1 MIQSPLKW
9 VGSKRKIM
17 YQILIDTSKK
27 VYCEPFV
34 GGCHSLVYVLQ
45 NYNFDKIIAS
55 DANDVLINFY
65 KDAINNFNELV
76 AECTKLQ
83 ETEQCKENYYIFRDE
98 FNSLDHCTRKSALF
112 FYLNKTC
119 FNGLYRV
126 NKTGI
131 FNTSYGNR
139 KFKFDYDELKNFSNL
154 ISSVEFKH
162 DDYYNILK
170 ECTSNT
176 FVYLDPPYLGTYKR
190 YTSTYDASI
199 SFEDVLLENLKQLD
213 NKNVT
218 FTLSNSNEDYFYEN
232 YSMFSIHAI
241 DSKVSFRSKIN
252 LGKEC
257 IITNW

>member
-1 MIQSPLKW
+1 MIHQ
-9 VGSKRKIM
+9 RKYIV
-17 YQILIDTSKK
+17 S
-27 VYCEPFV
+27 PFV

-45 NYNFDKIIAS
+45 NYNFDKIITS

-65 KDAINNFNELV
+65 KDAIHNFDELIS
-76 AECTKLQ
+76 ECTKLQ
-83 ETEQCKENYYIFRDE
+83 ETEQSQENYYIFRDE
-98 FNSLDHCTRKSALF
+98 FNSLDNCTRKSALF

-126 NKTGI
+126 NKTRV

-139 KFKFDYDELKNFSNL
+139 KFKFDYNQLKDFSNL
-154 ISSVEFKH
+154 ISCVEFRH
-162 DDYYNILK
+162 DDYCNILK

-176 FVYLDPPYLGTYKR
+176 FVYLDPPYLGTHKR

-199 SFEDVLLENLKQLD
+199 SFEDALLENLKQLD
-213 NKNVT
+213 SKNTT

-232 YSMFSIHAI
+232 YNMFSIRAI

>member
-9 VGSKRKIM
+9 VGNKRKIM
-17 YQILIDTSKK
+17 HQIPVDASKK

-45 NYNFDKIIAS
+45 NYDFDKIIAS
-55 DANDVLINFY
+55 DANEVLINFY
-65 KDAINNFNELV
+65 KDTINNFNELV
-76 AECTKLQ
+76 SECTKLQ
-83 ETEQCKENYYIFRDE
+83 ETEQSQENYYIFRDE
-98 FNSLDHCTRKSALF
+98 FNSLDNCTRKSALF

-126 NKTGI
+126 NKTEV
-131 FNTSYGNR
+131 FNTLYGNR

-154 ISSVEFKH
+154 ISCVEFIH
-162 DDYYNILK
+162 DDYCNILK
-170 ECTSNT
+170 KCSSDT
-176 FVYLDPPYLGTYKR
+176 FAYLDPPYLGTHKR

-199 SFEDVLLENLKQLD
+199 SFEDVLLENLKQID
-213 NKNVT
+213 SKNT
-218 FTLSNSNEDYFYEN
+218 AFTLSNSNEDYFYEN
-232 YSMFSIHAI
+232 YSMFSIRAI

>member
-9 VGSKRKIM
+9 VGNKRKIM
-17 YQILIDTSKK
+17 HQIPIDTSKK
-27 VYCEPFV
+27 IYYEPFV

-55 DANDVLINFY
+55 DANEVLINFY
-65 KDAINNFNELV
+65 KDAINNFDELV
-76 AECTKLQ
+76 VECTELQ
-83 ETEQCKENYYIFRDE
+83 ETEQNKENYYIFRDE

-119 FNGLYRV
+119 FNGLYR
-126 NKTGI
+126 

-139 KFKFDYDELKNFSNL
+139 KFKFDYNQLKDFSNL
-154 ISSVEFKH
+154 ISCVEFKH
-162 DDYYNILK
+162 DDYCNILK

-176 FVYLDPPYLGTYKR
+176 FVYLDPPYLGTHKS

-218 FTLSNSNEDYFYEN
+218 FTLSNSNDDYFYEN
-232 YSMFSIHAI
+232 YNVFSIRAI

>member
-9 VGSKRKIM
+9 VGNKRKIM
-17 YQILIDTSKK
+17 HQIPVDTSKK
-27 VYCEPFV
+27 VYCEPFA
-34 GGCHSLVYVLQ
+34 GGCHSLVYILQ

-55 DANDVLINFY
+55 DANEVLINFY
-65 KDAINNFNELV
+65 KDAIHNFDELIS
-76 AECTKLQ
+76 ECTKLQ
-83 ETEQCKENYYIFRDE
+83 ETEQSQENYYIFRDE
-98 FNSLDHCTRKSALF
+98 FNSLDNCTRKSALF

-126 NKTGI
+126 NKNGI
-131 FNTSYGNR
+131 CNTSYGNR

-154 ISSVEFKH
+154 ISRVEFHH
-162 DDYYNILK
+162 DDYCNILK
-170 ECTSNT
+170 ECTSDT
-176 FVYLDPPYLGTYKR
+176 FVYLDPPYLNTHKR

-199 SFEDVLLENLKQLD
+199 SFEEELLENLKQLD
-213 NKNVT
+213 NNGVT

-232 YSMFSIHAI
+232 YSMFSILAI
-241 DSKVSFRSKIN
+241 DSKVSFRSRIN